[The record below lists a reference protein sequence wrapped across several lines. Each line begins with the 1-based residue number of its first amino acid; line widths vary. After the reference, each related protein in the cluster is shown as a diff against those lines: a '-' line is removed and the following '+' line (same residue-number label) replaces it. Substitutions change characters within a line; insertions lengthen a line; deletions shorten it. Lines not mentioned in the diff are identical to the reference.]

1 MAEWYVTHMGM
12 SIARKMEGGP
22 NTHFLADNSG
32 QVMIEIYNNPPD
44 QVPDYANMN
53 PLILHLAFVCENPE
67 EKRAEL
73 EKVGA
78 TFAEEVRIKDGS
90 HLVMMRDPRIS
101 GFVAFSAVAPSAP
114 SRPTSSGSLPAG
126 RPIRTSAAV
135 VAAACCMPARLPV
148 TAVPRSEA
156 IRSGRPEKG

>member
-1 MAEWYVTHMGM
+1 MKIEHFAFNVADPIAVAEWYVAHMGM
-12 SIARKMEGGP
+12 TIARKMEGGP
-22 NTHFLADNSG
+22 NTHFLADDSG

-90 HLVMMRDPRIS
+90 HLVMMRDPW
-101 GFVAFSAVAPSAP
+101 G
-114 SRPTSSGSLPAG
+114 L
-126 RPIRTSAAV
+126 
-135 VAAACCMPARLPV
+135 
-148 TAVPRSEA
+148 A
-156 IRSGRPEKG
+156 IQLCKRGTPMLKA